1 MDFFCGNMFI
11 YLSFWIKYIY
21 ECLGVYLFVFRYW
34 CLLKFL
40 MMKELDRFEVRKGS
54 LIGIELRIELID
66 VEFDFLISMR
76 FWGGEVK
83 GEDWWRIELLMI
95 KLGVLFLYD

>member
-1 MDFFCGNMFI
+1 
-11 YLSFWIKYIY
+11 
-21 ECLGVYLFVFRYW
+21 
-34 CLLKFL
+34 

-83 GEDWWRIELLMI
+83 GED
-95 KLGVLFLYD
+95 